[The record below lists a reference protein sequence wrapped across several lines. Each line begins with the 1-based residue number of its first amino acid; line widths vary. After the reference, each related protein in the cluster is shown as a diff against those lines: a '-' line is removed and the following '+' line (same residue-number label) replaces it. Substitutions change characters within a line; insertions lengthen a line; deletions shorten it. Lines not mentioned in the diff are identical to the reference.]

1 MTHRR
6 ANPDL
11 DAFFL
16 EAKSWH
22 AEFELLREILLEAPL
37 DELLKW
43 GWPCYASAG
52 RNIVLMHGFK
62 SYCAL
67 LFFKGALLKDPAGVL
82 VQQTA
87 NVQAGRQM
95 RFTSAAEIL
104 ARRNVISAYVS
115 EAIEVEDS
123 GAAVKFKTAEAFAV
137 PEEFKVRLDN
147 EPELKAAFS
156 ALSPGRRKAYLLH
169 FAGAKQSKTR
179 QSRIE
184 KALPSIHAGKG
195 LDD

>member
-1 MTHRR
+1 MTKTR

-16 EAKSWH
+16 EAKSWR

-37 DELLKW
+37 DEVLKW

-52 RNIVLMHGFK
+52 RNLVLMHGFK
-62 SYCAL
+62 NYCAL
-67 LFFKGALLKDPAGVL
+67 LFFKGALLKDPAGAL

-95 RFTSAAEIL
+95 RFTSGAEIH
-104 ARRNVISAYVS
+104 ARRNIISSYVL

-123 GAAVKFKTAEAFAV
+123 GATIPYKAAEAFAV
-137 PEEFKVRLDN
+137 PEEFQLLLDN
-147 EPELKAAFS
+147 QPEVQAAFS
-156 ALSPGRRKAYLLH
+156 VLTPGRRKAYLLH

-179 QSRIE
+179 QARIE
-184 KALPSIHAGKG
+184 KALPSILDGKG

>member
-1 MTHRR
+1 MTRSR

-16 EAKSWH
+16 GAQSWR

-43 GWPCYASAG
+43 GWPCYASEG
-52 RNIVLMHGFK
+52 RNLVLMHGFK

-67 LFFKGALLKDPAGVL
+67 LFFKGALLKDPAGAL

-95 RFTSAAEIL
+95 RFTSAAQIL
-104 ARRNVISAYVS
+104 ASRNVISAYVA
-115 EAIEVEDS
+115 EAIELEES
-123 GAAVKFKTAEAFAV
+123 GAMIKFKTAEEFAV
-137 PEEFKVRLDN
+137 PEEFQVRLEAQPD
-147 EPELKAAFS
+147 LKAAFS
-156 ALSPGRRKAYLLH
+156 ALTPGRQKAYLLH

-179 QSRIE
+179 QARIE
-184 KALPSIHAGKG
+184 KALPSILGGKG